1 MKKIFAAIVLLA
13 YFTVSTG
20 FTVNLHYCMNELS
33 SWDIGHSDDEMCG
46 QCGMKVKRSSG
57 CCKNEVKVVKLQ
69 QDVTGAHAIAYNFS
83 IPALSTHSFEI
94 LSIAPS
100 ILEREY
106 LSPLAHGP
114 PLISEQDT
122 YLRNCVFRL

>member
-1 MKKIFAAIVLLA
+1 MKKVFAAIVLLA

-20 FTVNLHYCMNELS
+20 FTVNLHYCMS
-33 SWDIGHSDDEMCG
+33 QFASWDIGHSENEKCG
-46 QCGMKVKRSSG
+46 TCGMKVKKSSG

-69 QDVTGAHAIAYNFS
+69 QDVISAPAVTYNFS
-83 IPALSTHSFEI
+83 IAALSIHSFEL

-106 LSPLAHGP
+106 VSPLAHGP
-114 PLISEQDT
+114 PLLSEQDI
-122 YLRNCVFRL
+122 YLRNGVFLL